1 MDELDSLRT
10 DLRLERSRAQSLEAE
25 VARLKLELEDL
36 RLVYQSTVD
45 HGTMIENELDQK
57 VRVVT
62 VQATT
67 DPLTGIFNRLK
78 FHDALNRS
86 LDRRSAPPSA
96 YSLIMFD
103 IDRFKEVNDQ
113 HGHHVGDD
121 VLVELIVVVRG
132 AIRQDDIFARWGGE
146 EFVILTAADGGDA
159 CRLAERIRATV
170 EGHQFKRVG
179 RITCSFGVTVV
190 GSGDNVESITQRA
203 DSALYRAKWA
213 GRNRVERE

>member
-10 DLRLERSRAQSLEAE
+10 QLEHERTRTQSLEAE
-25 VARLKLELEDL
+25 VVRLKQELEDL

-45 HGTMIENELDQK
+45 HGTIIENELDQR
-57 VRVVT
+57 VRIVT

-78 FHDALNRS
+78 FHDALNKS
-86 LDRRSAPPSA
+86 LDRRSAPKAA

-132 AIRQDDIFARWGGE
+132 AVRQDDIFARWGGE

-170 EGHQFKRVG
+170 ETHQFKRVG
-179 RITCSFGVTVV
+179 QITCSFGVTAV
-190 GSGDNVESITQRA
+190 GPGDNVESIIQRA
-203 DSALYRAKWA
+203 DTALYRAKWA